1 MNMKQFNQRM
11 LKDGGVTADEITPL
25 EFKLHLPREKM
36 RSLVAVLQISCDRG
50 MK

>member
-25 EFKLHLPREKM
+25 EFKLHLPRENAQP
-36 RSLVAVLQISCDRG
+36 RCCTSNIL
-50 MK
+50 